1 MKNKISRRQFLQV
14 ASASAAALLLA
25 SCSGNSA
32 SSVSSSSVASSAAS
46 SVAASSETASSA
58 AASSEAASTVTTT
71 GKTLVVYFSATGTT
85 QGVAQTIADTV
96 GADLFEVVP
105 SDPYTSDDL
114 NWTNNDSRVSH
125 EHNDEGLR
133 AVALESTDVD
143 GWDDY
148 DTVFIGYPIWWGIA
162 AWPMSSFVAVNDF
175 TGKTVIPFCTSASS
189 GIGQSGDL
197 LAELAGTGN
206 WLDGY
211 RFSSSTTANDITT
224 LTESLNL

>member
-1 MKNKISRRQFLQV
+1 MNKMKNKISRRQFLQ
-14 ASASAAALLLA
+14 AAGASAAALLLA

-32 SSVSSSSVASSAAS
+32 SSVSS
-46 SVAASSETASSA
+46 SSA

-114 NWTNNDSRVSH
+114 NWTNNDSRVSR

-133 AVALESTDVD
+133 AVALESTGVD

-175 TGKTVIPFCTSASS
+175 TGKTVIPFCTSTSS

-197 LAELAGTGN
+197 LAELADAGT
-206 WLDGY
+206 WLDGQ
-211 RFSSSTTANDITT
+211 RFSRGSSEADIA
-224 LTESLNL
+224 SWVNGLNL